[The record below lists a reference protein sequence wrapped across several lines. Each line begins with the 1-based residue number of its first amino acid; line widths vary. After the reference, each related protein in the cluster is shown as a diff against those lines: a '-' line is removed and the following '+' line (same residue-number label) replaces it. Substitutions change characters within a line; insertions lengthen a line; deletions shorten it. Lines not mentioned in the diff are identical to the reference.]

1 MNNFLSFCNSI
12 LKMFTFSAFRFYTT
26 WALILFLLYALGI
39 LTKYQSSIF
48 IILLNISF
56 VGMVITY
63 IHPREIEIPYIKRKI
78 GNNLLKIYNLCAHIL
93 PLVLFLY
100 MYDSKI
106 KSDNLYLAVFS
117 LLIYVLMF
125 NPIEVYNYKKNS
137 KNKII
142 ANILFILYLIVIGI
156 LIIKQKNLF

>member
-1 MNNFLSFCNSI
+1 MNNFLNFSNSL
-12 LKMFTFSAFRFYTT
+12 LKMLTKSAFSFYTT
-26 WALILFLLYALGI
+26 WALTLFILYALGI
-39 LTKYQSSIF
+39 LSKFQSSIF
-48 IILLNISF
+48 LILLTIF
-56 VGMVITY
+56 VVGMIITY
-63 IHPREIEIPYIKRKI
+63 IHPREVEIPFLRRKI
-78 GNNLLKIYNLCAHIL
+78 GSNLLKIYNLGAHVL

-125 NPIEVYNYKKNS
+125 NPIEVYNYKKDSNY
-137 KNKII
+137 KIV
-142 ANILFILYLIVIGI
+142 ANVLLISYLLLVGI